1 MGKIQTVCGKIDS
14 ADLGITTMHEHTIFK
29 PAVLTKILV
38 KSMPDMVKG
47 IKGFENG
54 SDLGREMERRKQE
67 NITDI
72 PTASISGVISSMKMP
87 RTNPNHKLSDMDYY
101 VQELL
106 EFKKMGGASLVD
118 CSPLPFKGIRPETR
132 RELSMRSGIHII
144 IAAGYYTKCAIPQK
158 DLKMGESWMT
168 EKVIAGIQDGFGK
181 DHILPGIVK
190 CAVSCVKNGTICEE
204 EMMAV
209 KACANAAKKTGLCLH
224 IHTAF
229 PVRKTMILELA
240 DVLSGQIGLD
250 PERVVFCHM
259 DSYNLGSGNP
269 SARINKDGY
278 DIELPVKLAERGF
291 RVGLDTWGSCKNP
304 SETDLFNLNARKK
317 MLQELLAAGYI
328 RNITLGHDMM
338 NKASGTQNGN
348 QGYTLWPQVLKNMM
362 TDGTITPQDFH
373 ILAVDNPASILTI
386 GHI

>member
-29 PAVLTKILV
+29 SAVLAKILV

-54 SDLGREMERRKQE
+54 SDIGKEIERRKRE
-67 NITDI
+67 NITGI

-87 RTNPNHKLSDMDYY
+87 RTNPKRKISDIDYY
-101 VQELL
+101 TQELL
-106 EFKKMGGASLVD
+106 EFKKKGGNSLVD
-118 CSPLPFKGIRPETR
+118 CSPMPFGGIQPETR
-132 RELSMRSGIHII
+132 RELSIRSGINIV
-144 IAAGYYTKCAIPQK
+144 IAAGYYTKCAIPKK
-158 DLKMGESWMT
+158 DLKMGENWMA
-168 EKVIAGIQDGFGK
+168 EKVMAGIQNGFGE

-190 CAVSCVKNGTICEE
+190 CAVSCVENGSICEE

-209 KACANAAKKTGLCLH
+209 KACANAARKTGLCLH

-240 DVLSGQIGLD
+240 DMLSEQMGL
-250 PERVVFCHM
+250 ESKRVVFCHM

-269 SARINKDGY
+269 TARINKDGY
-278 DIELPVKLAERGF
+278 DIELPIKLAEKGF
-291 RVGLDTWGSCKNP
+291 HVGLDTWGSSGNSP
-304 SETDLFNLNARKK
+304 EMDLFNLKARKK
-317 MLQELLAAGYI
+317 MLKELITAGYI
-328 RNITLGHDMM
+328 QNITLGHDMM

-348 QGYTLWPQVLKNMM
+348 QGYILWTQVLKTMM
-362 TDGTITPQDFH
+362 TEGTLTPKEVH
-373 ILAVDNPASILTI
+373 ILAIDNPARILTI
-386 GHI
+386 DHT